1 MPVSKNRRKKEK
13 KKKKKAKKTNTASNS
28 VLHQDINED
37 ITLDLG
43 NNSQNF
49 DNTLQDEENK
59 DSSNLT
65 FNSSSASVKKHR
77 ERLKKLGF
85 KQISI
90 YLAPDIYEKL
100 KYLKLHTNKSYADL
114 ISYWVEKEYNSF
126 RKRRDIPIVPYEE
139 LLKG

>member
-65 FNSSSASVKKHR
+65 FSSSNASVKKHR

-126 RKRRDIPIVPYEE
+126 RKRRDIPIVSYDE